1 MLEQK
6 FREFKEKHTA
16 KEFNNIAFLEKQ
28 ANDIREQDAALAD
41 RIMLRVRNIKK
52 QQAAKASA
60 KETQPDAQVTEKT
73 KLAAQQEA
81 KPPVKSKPP
90 AKSKPVEKAQSTIRS
105 KTADKPP
112 ALSKQDKLK
121 RFSKTPFA
129 IFVILPTLLFAIY
142 QLFWA
147 TDRFESQAQVIVQQP
162 DSTSTMDASM
172 ALLSGLGVGGS
183 SSGSDPQLVEAYINS
198 NDMLAYLDKTL
209 SLKKHYSESEADMFS
224 RLAKDATQEDFLEF
238 YQKHINIE
246 LNEASGVISIS
257 AQAFNAEFAEK
268 LTNAIV
274 ARAEWYINNIGHQL
288 AEAQLTFIRGEYQL
302 YEDNLKKAQVTL
314 LNFQQEYH
322 LLDPAAEG
330 LAMQQIAY
338 GIEGQIASKEA
349 ELKGLTS
356 IMSNH
361 APRVKAMQ
369 NELGALRE
377 QLIKERNKLS
387 EDGGKSIS
395 VSEIL
400 AKYTDLKIA
409 MELALQSYTSSKVS
423 LEKSRIEAYK
433 QIKYLITVQAATAPE
448 NSSYPNAP
456 YNISLFALLAAMFF
470 AVIRIVYSIV
480 HELK

>member
-16 KEFNNIAFLEKQ
+16 KEFNNAAFLKKQ
-28 ANDIREQDAALAD
+28 ADEIRAQDAALAD
-41 RIMLRVRNIKK
+41 RIMLRVRNLKK

-60 KETQPDAQVTEKT
+60 AK
-73 KLAAQQEA
+73 QEA
-81 KPPVKSKPP
+81 VKAPEKAVQPEKAVDHIKPAVKREVKP
-90 AKSKPVEKAQSTIRS
+90 ALKSKPVEKAPKLT
-105 KTADKPP
+105 K
-112 ALSKQDKLK
+112 KQKVH

-129 IFVILPTLLFAIY
+129 LCVVLPTLLFAIY

-162 DSTSTMDASM
+162 DSTATLDASM
-172 ALLSGLGVGGS
+172 ALLSGLGVGGG

-198 NDMLAYLDKTL
+198 NDMLAYLDKML
-209 SLKKHYSESEADMFS
+209 GLKKHYSESEADIFS
-224 RLAKDATQEDFLEF
+224 RLASDATQEKFLEF
-238 YQKHINIE
+238 YQKHIHIE
-246 LNEASGVISIS
+246 LNEASGVISVS

-274 ARAEWYINNIGHQL
+274 ARSEWYINNIGHQL
-288 AEAQLTFIRGEYQL
+288 AEAQLTFIKGEYQL

-361 APRVKAMQ
+361 APKVKAMQ

-387 EDGGKSIS
+387 KDGGKTIS

-470 AVIRIVYSIV
+470 GVIRIVYSIV